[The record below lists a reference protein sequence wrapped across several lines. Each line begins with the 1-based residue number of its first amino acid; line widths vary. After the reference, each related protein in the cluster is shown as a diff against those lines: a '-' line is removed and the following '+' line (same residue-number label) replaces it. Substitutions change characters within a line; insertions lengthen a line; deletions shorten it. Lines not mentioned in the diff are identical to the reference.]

1 MITLLNAA
9 LLLWILP
16 MAGEPAAGGI
26 EVRSNSGR
34 VDVHATAVP
43 LSAVLD
49 RLGREAG
56 FKVVYEG
63 TPPGQLV
70 SVELDGVTPE
80 EAVAQLVEGL
90 GLSYALRLD
99 PAGTRIDTA
108 VFTQVAAKKA
118 GTGAKTPASAPPAA
132 PSAGMPET
140 GSDPVPPS
148 EPAAPAELS
157 DEEAEAAASFDAM
170 PAEARDPQGANVIAA
185 GPPVPP
191 RPAGVPTSPWIPYEG
206 SLNPPAPEAGRVNG
220 KPNTGPAVLN
230 GIKPPVLGEV
240 VELDGMGPGGVPGRE
255 LKERVPSH

>member
-16 MAGEPAAGGI
+16 MAGEPAAGRI

-90 GLSYALRLD
+90 GLSFALRLD

-108 VFTQVAAKKA
+108 VFTQVAAPKA
-118 GTGAKTPASAPPAA
+118 GSRATTPAA
-132 PSAGMPET
+132 PPPATPAALPAA
-140 GSDPVPPS
+140 GSDPVPPVD
-148 EPAAPAELS
+148 PVAPTDLS
-157 DEEAEAAASFDAM
+157 DEEAEAAAHFDAM
-170 PAEARDPQGANVIAA
+170 PAEAHDPQGANFIAA